1 MNANE
6 LHSFISTQNGKI
18 SLVNKVIQAERLPGN
33 GKDTIVDGGS
43 IAPEGPNRHKRT
55 LSSYTSDGW
64 DETHLDSYYFY

>member
-43 IAPEGPNRHKRT
+43 NNIAPGPHKT
-55 LSSYTSDGW
+55 QKDTFELYQ
-64 DETHLDSYYFY
+64 